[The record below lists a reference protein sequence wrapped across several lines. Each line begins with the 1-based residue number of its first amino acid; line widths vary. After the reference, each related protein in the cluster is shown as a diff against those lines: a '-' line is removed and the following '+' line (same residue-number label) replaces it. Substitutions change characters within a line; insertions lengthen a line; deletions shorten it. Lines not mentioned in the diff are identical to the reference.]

1 MSQEQK
7 YEEGTRVLSEEELR
21 DFDGTTIDEEG
32 RTYDAPHHQ
41 SSQQEQQSFQTIPN
55 MKLFLW
61 NALSWKWKAGLAV
74 VAAMVIVV
82 LFILAKFI
90 IAGAFVIILA
100 WLVMRLLGKLFF

>member
-41 SSQQEQQSFQTIPN
+41 SSQQEHQNFQTIPN

-61 NALSWKWKAGLAV
+61 NALNWKWKAGLAV
-74 VAAMVIVV
+74 GVAVVILV
-82 LFILAKFI
+82 LFTLAKFI

>member
-21 DFDGTTIDEEG
+21 NFEGTTIDEEG
-32 RTYDAPHHQ
+32 RPYDATHHE
-41 SSQQEQQSFQTIPN
+41 SSNQEKQSFQTIPN

-90 IAGAFVIILA
+90 IAGTFVIILA